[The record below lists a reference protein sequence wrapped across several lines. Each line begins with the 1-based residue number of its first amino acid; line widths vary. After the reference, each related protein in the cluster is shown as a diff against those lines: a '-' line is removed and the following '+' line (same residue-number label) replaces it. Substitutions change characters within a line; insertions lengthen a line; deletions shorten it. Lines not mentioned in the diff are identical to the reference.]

1 MYRVKHC
8 TLYVIMFIRYVIK
21 LNSLKVPV
29 KRRIHIANTTI
40 ASFEVLYLIV
50 LYIIYQFV

>member
-29 KRRIHIANTTI
+29 KRRIHTANTTI